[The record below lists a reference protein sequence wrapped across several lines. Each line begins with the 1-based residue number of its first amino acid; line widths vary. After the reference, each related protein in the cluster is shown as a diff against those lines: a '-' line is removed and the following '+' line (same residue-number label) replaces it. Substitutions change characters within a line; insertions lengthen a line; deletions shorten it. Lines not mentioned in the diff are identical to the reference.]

1 MVRRALVVIALA
13 LASTA
18 CKSAAEKE
26 SERAMPAVT
35 ALAAQVPA
43 VEPKDFVE
51 REPGCLDKIAALEQK
66 LQALPRPPAGTPAA
80 AKLGPAERW
89 IGGARSA
96 YAELESA
103 FAKEL
108 VPVDA
113 EAVEQLA
120 AALHGGPVKGADEI
134 AEALARSKVQKILL
148 WRGTGKGPGLDEDW
162 QNLPAPA
169 RRAVDPA
176 ARFLAVYV
184 MRVDAEPVRF
194 VMEKVTAERKD
205 ALVAIF
211 EMPNRRKLGVF
222 GVKGEAKRLPSPVP
236 LAGTVLP
243 PEKLPLIEKLL
254 RSP

>member
-1 MVRRALVVIALA
+1 MVRRALVVISLA
-13 LASTA
+13 LVSTA
-18 CKSAAEKE
+18 CKSAAERDA
-26 SERAMPAVT
+26 ERALPAVE
-35 ALAAQVPA
+35 ALVAQVPA
-43 VEPKDFVE
+43 GEPKDFVE
-51 REPGCLDKIAALEQK
+51 REPACLDKIKALELK
-66 LQALPRPPAGTPAA
+66 LDAVPKPPAGSPAA
-80 AKLGPAERW
+80 AKLGPAARW
-89 IGGARSA
+89 IGAARAA

-120 AALHGGPVKGADEI
+120 AALHGGPVKSADEI
-134 AEALARSKVQKILL
+134 AEALGRTKVQKILL

-162 QNLPAPA
+162 QNLPVPA

-176 ARFLAVYV
+176 TRFVAVYV

-205 ALVAIF
+205 ALLAIF

-222 GVKGEAKRLPSPVP
+222 GIKGEATRLPSPVP
-236 LAGTVLP
+236 LGGTVLP
-243 PEKLPLIEKLL
+243 PEKLPVIEKLL